1 VLREFGKSQVCS
13 RRNTINK
20 KQRRFMK
27 FEDFNFKP
35 ELAEAIKKAGFK
47 EPSPIQKEAIP
58 LILEGNDLIGQAHTG
73 TGKTAAFALP
83 VLNNMELNKG
93 VEALIITPTREL
105 AMQVSDE
112 VYRFGKELGIKSAT
126 VYGGTP
132 YNRQIEHIKSASVV
146 VATPG
151 RLIDLLDSKRI
162 KLNPSVVILDEAD
175 EMLDMGFLDDIK
187 KIFSYLNGEQQTLL
201 FSATMS
207 KEIKALAQKILK
219 DPKSISITKSE
230 VTNANISQEYYVV
243 DEREKDDAL
252 IRLIDFYNPNKSI
265 IFCRMRREVDR
276 LSTFLNSQGYKCNGL
291 HGDMSQRER
300 EQTIRDFK
308 KGALDIL
315 IATDVAARGLDVND
329 VSHVFNYHI
338 PFDSQSYVH
347 RIGRT
352 GRAGKDG
359 VAISIVTPSEFRALQ
374 KIQKSVGSTI
384 ESKVVPRISDIEA
397 LKSGEAIQKI
407 IDCEV
412 TDNGMELVN
421 KLKEGFDISTIAL
434 KLASLLSSNNEIK
447 GKDNIGKSLED
458 IKRLLKNAK
467 DDRGSSRGRNRGR
480 GGNGRRRSNSSRGRN
495 SNSNRGGSS
504 RGRRG

>member
-1 VLREFGKSQVCS
+1 
-13 RRNTINK
+13 
-20 KQRRFMK
+20 MK

-35 ELAEAIKKAGFK
+35 ELAQAIKKAGFR

-58 LILEGNDLIGQAHTG
+58 LILEGHDLIGQAHTG

-83 VLNNMELNKG
+83 VLNNMELNG
-93 VEALIITPTREL
+93 TVETLIITPTREL
-105 AMQVSDE
+105 TMQVSDE
-112 VYRFGKELGIKSAT
+112 VFRFGRELGIKSAT

-132 YNRQIEHIKSASVV
+132 YNRQIEHVKSASVV

-162 KLNPSVVILDEAD
+162 TLNPTVVILDEAD

-187 KIFSYLNGEQQTLL
+187 KILGYLGGEHQTLL

-207 KEIKALAQKILK
+207 KEIKALASKILK
-219 DPKSISITKSE
+219 EPKSISITKSE
-230 VTNANISQEYYVV
+230 VTNNNISQEYYVV

-276 LSTFLNSQGYKCNGL
+276 LTTFLNSQGYKCNGL

-300 EQTIRDFK
+300 EQTIRGFK
-308 KGALDIL
+308 KGSLDVL

-359 VAISIVTPSEFRALQ
+359 LAISIVTPGEFRALQ

-384 ESKVVPRISDIEA
+384 ESKTIPKISDIEA
-397 LKSGEAIQKI
+397 LKSGETIQKI

-412 TDNGMELVN
+412 TDSAIELVE
-421 KLKEGFDISTIAL
+421 KLKEGYDISTIAL
-434 KLASLLSSNNEIK
+434 KLASMLSSENKVK

-458 IKRLLKNAK
+458 IKQLLKHAK
-467 DDRGSSRGRNRGR
+467 DDRGGNSRGRGRNRG
-480 GGNGRRRSNSSRGRN
+480 GNSRRRNSSRSG
-495 SNSNRGGSS
+495 NSNRGGS
-504 RGRRG
+504 RGGRRS

>member
-1 VLREFGKSQVCS
+1 
-13 RRNTINK
+13 
-20 KQRRFMK
+20 MK

-35 ELAEAIKKAGFK
+35 ELAQAVRDAGFR

-58 LILEGNDLIGQAHTG
+58 IVAEGHDLIAQAHTG

-83 VLNNMELNKG
+83 LLNKLELKGG
-93 VEALIITPTREL
+93 VEALVIAPTREL

-112 VYRFGKELGIKSAT
+112 IYRFGKGLGVKSAT

-132 YNRQIEHIKSASVV
+132 YNRQIEQVKKANVV

-151 RLIDLLDSKRI
+151 RLIDLLKSKKI
-162 KLNPSVVILDEAD
+162 KLDPSFVVLDEAD

-187 KIFSYLNGEQQTLL
+187 EILSMIGGEHQTLL

-207 KEIKALAQKILK
+207 KEIKALANRILK
-219 DPKSISITKSE
+219 EPKTISITKAE
-230 VTNANISQEYYVV
+230 VTNANITQEYYVV
-243 DEREKDDAL
+243 NENEKDDAL
-252 IRLIDFYNPNKSI
+252 IRLIDYYNPNKSI

-276 LSTFLNSQGYKCNGL
+276 LSTFLNSQGYSCKGL

-300 EQTIRDFK
+300 ETTIREFK
-308 KGALDIL
+308 KDNLDIL

-359 VAISIVTPSEFRALQ
+359 MAISIVTPGEFRALQ

-384 ESKVVPRISDIEA
+384 ESKVVPRISDIEVK
-397 LKSGEAIQKI
+397 KSGE
-407 IDCEV
+407 
-412 TDNGMELVN
+412 LVEEILN
-421 KLKEGFDISTIAL
+421 YKVSDSAVDLVEFLKEGLDLSTIAY
-434 KLASLLSSNNEIK
+434 KLASMVLGSSEVK
-447 GKDNIGKSLED
+447 GKDKIGKSESEIEKL
-458 IKRLLKNAK
+458 INQAKN
-467 DDRGSSRGRNRGR
+467 DRGSDRSGR
-480 GGNGRRRSNSSRGRN
+480 GRRRGGRRN
-495 SNSNRGGSS
+495 DRGGRTRNRSGG
-504 RGRRG
+504 GRRRDNRSKRD